1 MHGVHIAGRGGTS
14 ARNGR
19 QRSVKHEKSTDT
31 QTALALALGT
41 HLLLTHMYTTRAQ
54 HSTETTMH
62 ARQANVWTRRALL
75 HSKAHVFQPSFGL
88 TCGIIRDQTA
98 RGALN
103 AISLL
108 GCKRA
113 HANGTKARRFKQPLA
128 HELIVEW
135 DNPHSTLRRLSAS
148 IVSTPDPMQRVC
160 CVPVTHHK
168 IPSLAMCAHLENI
181 TSCLPGTQEQTVTG
195 QLQWTIIQA

>member
-1 MHGVHIAGRGGTS
+1 MIRIQGHPYAVARTATIARSLKTMHGVHIAGRGGTS

-75 HSKAHVFQPSFGL
+75 HSKKHMCSNQAPGSRVGSSATEPHAVHSMRSLFWGASGHMRTARRREDSSNLSL
-88 TCGIIRDQTA
+88 TNLLSNGIIRTA
-98 RGALN
+98 LFDGFPRAL
-103 AISLL
+103 
-108 GCKRA
+108 G
-113 HANGTKARRFKQPLA
+113 PLPTQCNEFA
-128 HELIVEW
+128 
-135 DNPHSTLRRLSAS
+135 
-148 IVSTPDPMQRVC
+148 VC
-160 CVPVTHHK
+160 
-168 IPSLAMCAHLENI
+168 
-181 TSCLPGTQEQTVTG
+181 Q
-195 QLQWTIIQA
+195 